1 MQTQTFLTGSTRK
14 ELVQAICLIR
24 RATHLPVT
32 SGPFDEQIARLWS
45 ASGRYVES
53 LRGVIEGNL
62 RRAIGKAS
70 GFPPETVRIR
80 AVSFVQVLCKNV
92 VKRFR

>member
-1 MQTQTFLTGSTRK
+1 MQTQTYLTGSTRK

-53 LRGVIEGNL
+53 LRG
-62 RRAIGKAS
+62 
-70 GFPPETVRIR
+70 
-80 AVSFVQVLCKNV
+80 
-92 VKRFR
+92 